1 MDLLLTH
8 GYFLDEDPKEL
19 QIMKPYPPLGLL
31 YLTSY
36 LRAKGFGVEVFDST
50 FGSRADLFTLL
61 RTTKP
66 GVLGV
71 YSNLGTR
78 PNVVQIIK
86 AAKEAGWQTLA
97 GGPEPAAYIEEY
109 LAAGADVIVIGEG
122 EVTVENLLPALEAV
136 RAGRVGRSQA
146 LAGVQGIA
154 FRGEDGRIHRTP
166 SRPLLPCLDD
176 EPRPARDAIDIG
188 RYMSA
193 WRERHGSTSL
203 SLLAARGCPY
213 RCRWCSHVEVF
224 GKTHR
229 RRSPAA
235 VADELEWLCNRY
247 HPDAVW
253 YADDVFTIDYGWLDE
268 YAGEIK
274 RRGLKFP
281 FECISRANRLN
292 ERVIETLAG
301 LGCFRLWIGSESGSQ
316 RVLDAMER
324 GVTVE
329 QVRKAVGLAK
339 AAGIEAGMFLMWGYE
354 GEDDGDIEATIEH
367 VKRTDPDL
375 FLTTVVY
382 PIKGTPYFD
391 EVASRLVNTSSW
403 AEGSTRDY
411 LVRGRHSRTF
421 YQRVNEV
428 LRSEVELHRLL
439 NHPADAPD
447 HARRTEL
454 EVMIARAR
462 AGMRE
467 SSREV
472 EA

>member
-8 GYFLDEDPKEL
+8 GYFLHEDPKEL

-31 YLTSY
+31 YLDSY
-36 LRAKGFGVEVFDST
+36 LQAKGFGVEIFDST
-50 FGSRADLFTLL
+50 FSSRAELFTLL
-61 RTTKP
+61 RTTEP
-66 GVLGV
+66 SVLGV

-78 PNVVQIIK
+78 PVVVEILK

-109 LAAGADVIVIGEG
+109 LAAGSDVVVIGEG
-122 EVTVENLLPALEAV
+122 EATVAELLPALAAV
-136 RAGRVGRSQA
+136 RAGRARPSQA
-146 LAGVQGIA
+146 LAEVHGIA
-154 FRGEDGRIHRTP
+154 FRGEDGCIHRTP
-166 SRPLLPCLDD
+166 PRPLLPCLDD
-176 EPRPARDAIDIG
+176 QPWPARDAIEID

-193 WRERHGSTSL
+193 WREHHGSTSL

-213 RCRWCSHVEVF
+213 HCHWCSHVEVF

-229 RRSPAA
+229 RRSPAG
-235 VADELEWLCNRY
+235 VADELEWLCSRY

-274 RRGLKFP
+274 RRDLRLP

-292 ERVIETLAG
+292 ERVIDTLAG

-316 RVLDAMER
+316 KVLDAMER

-329 QVRKAVGLAK
+329 QVRKAVTLAK
-339 AAGIEAGMFLMWGYE
+339 SAGIETGMFLMWGYT
-354 GEDDGDIEATIEH
+354 GEEDEDIEATIEH

-391 EVASRLVNTSSW
+391 GVSPRLVSTTPW
-403 AEGSTRDY
+403 AQGSTRDY
-411 LVRGRHSRTF
+411 VVRGRHSRHF
-421 YQRVNEV
+421 YQHVNEV
-428 LRSEVELHRLL
+428 LRSEVELHRLQ
-439 NHPADAPD
+439 NGHPRAADTV
-447 HARRTEL
+447 RRTEL
-454 EVMIARAR
+454 QGRIALARRA
-462 AGMRE
+462 MRE